1 MSNKKEI
8 IIKATKL
15 KKSFITGDTEQT
27 IFENLDLNIYRGDF
41 TVIMGSS
48 GAGKSTLMYSLSGMD
63 LSLIHILVLKTLVPG
78 TIFLL
83 ELLRL
88 LYV

>member
-63 LSLIHILVLKTLVPG
+63 RPSSARLFG
-78 TIFLL
+78 TTKQLHL
-83 ELLRL
+83 
-88 LYV
+88 

>member
-48 GAGKSTLMYSLSGMD
+48 GAGNFQKKELCFCFSANLS
-63 LSLIHILVLKTLVPG
+63 S
-78 TIFLL
+78 
-83 ELLRL
+83 
-88 LYV
+88 

>member
-27 IFENLDLNIYRGDF
+27 IFENLDLNIYKSDF
-41 TVIMGSS
+41 TVI
-48 GAGKSTLMYSLSGMD
+48 KLF
-63 LSLIHILVLKTLVPG
+63 LSLVALII
-78 TIFLL
+78 ISFLL
-83 ELLRL
+83 LIAIPPS
-88 LYV
+88 VF

>member
-41 TVIMGSS
+41 TVIDIVKIS
-48 GAGKSTLMYSLSGMD
+48 
-63 LSLIHILVLKTLVPG
+63 
-78 TIFLL
+78 
-83 ELLRL
+83 
-88 LYV
+88 